1 MEMKENRER
10 LCNTIEEKVGR
21 RMETP
26 QDFVWLS
33 GQVWETIH
41 ERVSVNTLKRLWG
54 KEGYEVMV
62 PRRSTL
68 DILAKFIGY
77 RDYATFGISGGEDNS
92 EHLLVRH
99 LVTKN
104 LEKGIKV
111 RLTWLPDRLCEA
123 TYKGNGRFL
132 ITEVENSKLSV
143 GDTFECSIIIEGEPL
158 YLNNLIHNDIPPSLY
173 VVGKKKGIHF
183 EVVED

>member
-1 MEMKENRER
+1 MEMKENTER
-10 LCNTIEEKVGR
+10 LCNTIQEKVGR

-54 KEGYEVMV
+54 KEGYEVMA

-68 DILAKFIGY
+68 DILAKFVGY
-77 RDYATFGISGGEDNS
+77 KDYATFNMNSGEESS
-92 EHLLVRH
+92 EPLLVRH
-99 LVTKN
+99 LFVKD
-104 LEKGIKV
+104 LEKGLKV
-111 RLTWLPDRLCEA
+111 RLSWLPDRLCIAAYE
-123 TYKGNGRFL
+123 GGGRFV

-158 YLNNLIHNDIPPSLY
+158 YLNNLIHNGSGPSLY
-173 VVGKKKGIHF
+173 VVGKMKGVHF
-183 EVVED
+183 EVIED